1 MWRKILRVIGAL
13 IGWGVIFAYIY
24 YASNLATDH
33 RQQQKVS
40 EVVIV
45 MSDSTETEQFASS
58 GQIYKQLRSAGLK
71 MEGENV
77 DSVDVTTI
85 MERILRNG
93 FVRDVDAYVTYS
105 GEMHID
111 VKQHKPIVRLLCGGV
126 DSYVTEEGEIFRSPR
141 GSAYYTSIV
150 TGGYRPMF
158 SSTYEGTI
166 ASHYLAAIAE
176 EEEHLAA
183 LGEEF
188 SALKRERAKCRE
200 ELSDLRKSEK
210 KKFFESKESHEQRL
224 VGVKQQQQECRQKLA
239 KIDSRREALNRS
251 KESVEVRKKK
261 LQKKYDDFANLIN
274 FVTKV
279 GKESFWGSEVV
290 QFVADTTSHGDIA
303 LRLVPRSGGFIIEF
317 GTLKEAQE
325 KLDKLQEFYDK
336 GLSQLGWDR
345 YKTIDVRYKKQVI
358 CTE

>member
-13 IGWGVIFAYIY
+13 IGWGVVFAYIF
-24 YASNLATDH
+24 YASNLAMEH
-33 RQQQKVS
+33 RRQQKVS

-58 GQIYKQLRSAGLK
+58 GQIYRQLKSAGLK
-71 MEGENV
+71 MEGEMV
-77 DSVDVTTI
+77 DSVDVTKI
-85 MERILRNG
+85 VERILRNG

-111 VKQHKPIVRLLCGGV
+111 VKQHQPVVRLLCGGV
-126 DSYVTEEGEIFRSPR
+126 DSYITEEGEIFRSPR
-141 GSAYYTSIV
+141 GSAYYISIV

-166 ASHYLAAIAE
+166 ASHYLSAIAKE
-176 EEEHLAA
+176 DEQLTA

-200 ELSDLRKSEK
+200 DLSGLKKSERRR
-210 KKFFESKESHEQRL
+210 FLESKESHEQRL
-224 VGVKQQQQECRQKLA
+224 VGVKQQQQECRKKLA

-251 KESVEVRKKK
+251 KERVEVRKKK

-279 GKESFWGSEVV
+279 GEESFWSSEVV
-290 QFVADTTSHGDIA
+290 QFVADTISNGEIT
-303 LRLVPRSGGFIIEF
+303 LRLVPRSGNFIIEF
-317 GTLKEAQE
+317 GTLEEAQA
-325 KLDKLQEFYDK
+325 KLDKLEEFYDN
-336 GLSQLGWDR
+336 GLSHLGWDR